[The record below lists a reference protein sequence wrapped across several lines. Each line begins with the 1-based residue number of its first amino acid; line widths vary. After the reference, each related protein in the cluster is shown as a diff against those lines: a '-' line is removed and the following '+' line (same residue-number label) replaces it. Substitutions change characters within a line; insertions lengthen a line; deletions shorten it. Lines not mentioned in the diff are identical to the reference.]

1 MRAGV
6 LVSGIGH
13 VGFVMLT
20 LLAWP
25 TQPLREVAAGE
36 VVPVDVVSISDIS
49 NVRAL
54 TTVTPEEQETAPAEQ
69 AAAQQ
74 AETGTEAPAP
84 PRERQQR
91 PADSFDLAALARD
104 LMGDQR
110 NTPRPRTVPNAQQAD
125 RARQGAGLGTAD
137 QARLEDYIRARG
149 NAHIGRCWRA
159 PVDSANPERLA
170 VVVEIDLDRTG
181 HIRGAP
187 RVVSPSTLGAS
198 GELRAAI
205 DNAVRA
211 VRACDPY
218 PFADDERTAD
228 HYELWR
234 QIEFNLDPTNVGR

>member
-1 MRAGV
+1 MRPGV
-6 LVSGIGH
+6 IVSGIGH

-25 TQPLREVAAGE
+25 TQTLQNVAAGD
-36 VVPVDVVSISDIS
+36 VVPVDVVSISDFT

-54 TTVTPEEQETAPAEQ
+54 TPAPQPEEEETAA
-69 AAAQQ
+69 
-74 AETGTEAPAP
+74 AETATPQEAASEAPAP
-84 PRERQQR
+84 PQQR
-91 PADSFDLAALARD
+91 AQRPSDSFDLAELARD

-110 NTPRPRTVPNAQQAD
+110 NTPRQRTVPNAQQSD

-187 RVVSPSTLGAS
+187 RVVSPSGLGAT

-234 QIEFNLDPTNVGR
+234 QIAFNLDPTNVGR